1 MNNYPKYTNP
11 ENLKAALV
19 QAADGDLDWVTKL
32 LKDGADPN
40 GMPLIM
46 AIQCNEPRIVQMMI
60 DAGAEVNVHF
70 AGTTPLIR
78 AIQGCHLEVIEVL
91 LKAGAEVN
99 LKDENFQSPL
109 AHANGKIRLTAS
121 KTEQE
126 LMVNMLLDAG
136 AQE

>member
-1 MNNYPKYTNP
+1 MNIHPKYTKP
-11 ENLKAALV
+11 EELKSALI
-19 QAADGDLDWVTKL
+19 QAADGDLDWVKEPSE
-32 LKDGADPN
+32 DGADPN

-46 AIQCNEPRIVQMMI
+46 AIQCNEPRIVQLMI

-78 AIQGCHLEVIEVL
+78 AIQGCHIEVIEVL

-109 AHANGKIRLTAS
+109 AHANGRIRLTAS
-121 KTEQE
+121 KAEQE
-126 LMVNMLLDAG
+126 LMAKLLLDAG
-136 AQE
+136 ARE